1 MFCSNLFLVII
12 YVLLIDSYMGS
23 KLVDNNN
30 ELALHLLHI
39 LPTDHN
45 SFFSP
50 LIISSSMLSLLNG
63 ANGKTEKELRHL
75 LNIDDK
81 CKSLLNLYKLTLYN
95 YLSIKISYY
104 LLNSQT
110 F

>member
-1 MFCSNLFLVII
+1 MFKNLKLFLG
-12 YVLLIDSYMGS
+12 LFCFSLINFSVSTEFVDS
-23 KLVDNNN
+23 NND
-30 ELALHLLHI
+30 LALHLLHV
-39 LPTDHN
+39 LATDHN

-63 ANGKTEKELRHL
+63 ANGETEKELRHL

-81 CKSLLNLYKLTLYN
+81 CNVHIIQYFLSLREKKS
-95 YLSIKISYY
+95 
-104 LLNSQT
+104 